1 MKSNHCNI
9 DGKLISYLDRGE
21 GKPVVLVHCSSACYR
36 EWLPLI
42 KSLPKQFRVLAPDLW
57 GYGKSERFG
66 FGETFNEQIDVKTVS
81 HMLDLCEEPAHV
93 IGHSYGGAL
102 AIEAARLNPL
112 KVETLTLIEPSC
124 FQLLQKSPECQ
135 NEWQIILDMAKKMV
149 SAVDHEKYREAMDV
163 YMSFFMGD
171 EEWASTSEDTKER
184 LSVSLAKVAGE
195 FSSLEFREMGLEDYR
210 NINAPVTFIQGAKTR
225 CTARKVIEL
234 LNGVI
239 RDRRVVEIPGAGHMS
254 PMTHARQVVDI
265 VMDSLMGKAALAQ
278 AA

>member
-1 MKSNHCNI
+1 MKVNHCDI
-9 DGKLISYLDRGE
+9 DGKKISYLDRGE

-42 KSLPKQFRVLAPDLW
+42 KSLPKQFRILAPDLW
-57 GYGKSERFG
+57 GYGKSETFNFG
-66 FGETFNEQIDVKTVS
+66 DTFNEHIDVKTVAK
-81 HMLDLCEEPAHV
+81 MLELCDEPAHL

-102 AIEAARLNPL
+102 AIEAARLNPH

-124 FQLLQKSPECQ
+124 FQLLQKTPGCQ
-135 NEWQIILDMAKKMV
+135 NEWQLILDVAKKMV
-149 SAVDHEKYREAMDV
+149 HAVGEEKYREAMDV

-171 EEWASTSEDTKER
+171 AEWALTPEETRMR
-184 LSVSLAKVAGE
+184 LSASIAKVAGE
-195 FSSLEFREMGLEDYR
+195 FSSIEFRDMDLDDYR
-210 NINAPVTFIQGAKTR
+210 DIGAPVTFIQGSKTR
-225 CTARKVIEL
+225 STAKKVIEL

-239 RDRRVVEIPGAGHMS
+239 RDNRVIEIPDAGHMS

-265 VMDSLMGKAALAQ
+265 VVSSLAEGFAQ